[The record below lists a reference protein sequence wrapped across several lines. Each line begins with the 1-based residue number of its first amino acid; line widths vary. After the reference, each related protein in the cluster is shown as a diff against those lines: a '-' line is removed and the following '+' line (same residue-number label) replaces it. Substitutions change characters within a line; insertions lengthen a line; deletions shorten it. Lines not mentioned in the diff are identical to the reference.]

1 MVGMTFKNHR
11 RSSTM
16 VIVIR
21 SNNVYIL
28 HPLKDIRRSLGGLRP
43 SRPSPLLAVLNVT
56 SHPQLHIIQCVIMW
70 HYNCL

>member
-43 SRPSPLLAVLNVT
+43 NRPSPLLAVLCNIPPTTSYYSMCYNVA
-56 SHPQLHIIQCVIMW
+56 L
-70 HYNCL
+70 